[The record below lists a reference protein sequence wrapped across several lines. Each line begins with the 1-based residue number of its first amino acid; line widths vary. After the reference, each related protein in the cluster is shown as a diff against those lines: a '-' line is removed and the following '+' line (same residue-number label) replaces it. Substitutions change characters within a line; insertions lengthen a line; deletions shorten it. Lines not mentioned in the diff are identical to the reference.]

1 MAEAVWEILGSM
13 AAGGALWLSVILVLA
28 LLGEMGLPFTT
39 CPIIES
45 LLVFTGFQLVHDAVF
60 VAVLPFL
67 AVAYA
72 GRLIGSTSAYK
83 LSERVGGRFVQ
94 RYGGPLRI
102 TPERVVMLKERLSH
116 VLVPTIF
123 LARFTP
129 GLTVLTT
136 FVCGVSHVGKRPF
149 LRAVTGQLLVWEV
162 VFLLAG
168 VLGGIASRSIDP
180 ASYPKALAIIVGISL
195 SAGAVGGYLIF
206 HKVRRYPRCRDSACP
221 G

>member
-1 MAEAVWEILGSM
+1 M

-94 RYGGPLRI
+94 RYGGPPPHYPGEGRHAQG
-102 TPERVVMLKERLSH
+102 TP
-116 VLVPTIF
+116 
-123 LARFTP
+123 
-129 GLTVLTT
+129 LT
-136 FVCGVSHVGKRPF
+136 C
-149 LRAVTGQLLVWEV
+149 
-162 VFLLAG
+162 
-168 VLGGIASRSIDP
+168 
-180 ASYPKALAIIVGISL
+180 
-195 SAGAVGGYLIF
+195 AGAHNL
-206 HKVRRYPRCRDSACP
+206 P